1 MLPTLRA
8 SLPYTLALAVLAYLA
23 FTFLPALGFT
33 QQVFVVIGVLLSGIL
48 VPVLIDVKGSAVE
61 SATVNPTSITD
72 TYKGETVTLYVGN
85 LPYRANEDAVK
96 ELFQRFG
103 AVVNVR
109 LMKDRQTG
117 RRRGFGFVE
126 VAAKDSNKMIQKLND
141 FNFQERTLKVRE
153 AKERQDNDDSEE

>member
-23 FTFLPALGFT
+23 FTFVPALGFT
-33 QQVFVVIGVLLSGIL
+33 QQVFVVFGVLLSGIL
-48 VPVLIDVKGSAVE
+48 IPVLIDVKGSAVE
-61 SATVNPTSITD
+61 SATVSPTAD
-72 TYKGETVTLYVGN
+72 VYKGETVTLYVGN

-126 VAAKDSNKMIQKLND
+126 VAANDSNKMIQKLND

>member
-23 FTFLPALGFT
+23 FTFLPTLGLT

-48 VPVLIDVKGSAVE
+48 VPVLIDVKGSAAE
-61 SATVNPTSITD
+61 SAAVPSPAAA
-72 TYKGETVTLYVGN
+72 YKGETVTLYVGN

-126 VAAKDSNKMIQKLND
+126 VAAKDSSKMIQKLND

>member
-8 SLPYTLALAVLAYLA
+8 SLPYTLALAILAYLV
-23 FTFLPALGFT
+23 FTFLPLQGLAQEF
-33 QQVFVVIGVLLSGIL
+33 VVVIGVLLAGLL
-48 VPVLIDVKGSAVE
+48 VPVLLDVKGSASVVT
-61 SATVNPTSITD
+61 SSSGTSTVDFKGD
-72 TYKGETVTLYVGN
+72 TTTLYVGN

-103 AVVNVR
+103 VVVNVR

-126 VAAKDSNKMIQKLND
+126 VAAKDGNKMIQKLND
-141 FNFQERTLKVRE
+141 FEFQERTLKVRE

>member
-8 SLPYTLALAVLAYLA
+8 SLPYTLALAVLAYLG
-23 FTFLPALGFT
+23 FTFLPLLGFA
-33 QQVFVVIGVLLSGIL
+33 QEVLVVIGVLLSGIL
-48 VPVLIDVKGSAVE
+48 VPVLMDVKGRALE
-61 SATVNPTSITD
+61 TATTTPSVVDYN
-72 TYKGETVTLYVGN
+72 GETTTLYVGN

-103 AVVNVR
+103 VVVNVR

-126 VAAKDSNKMIQKLND
+126 VAAKDGSKMIQKLND

-153 AKERQDNDDSEE
+153 AKERQDSDDSEE